1 MAALSLERVSVW
13 LDAFSPDHGAFAHA
27 LDWAEHLGLPLRAI
41 AAQCQ
46 HHVFSRAGADC
57 VVECNGIEGDVE
69 PVIRACAATCD
80 RSGVPLDALTWRG
93 PMDTGVQSLLE
104 PAELCVFGKA
114 LPAQLE
120 GALLR
125 ESLQMPWTSALICP
139 TAWQP
144 VSRILVLYQH
154 ADPAPAYL
162 DAVATV
168 CHRFD
173 SRPVVL
179 AVARTDAE
187 SRWRLRAA
195 QGALALRGLAA
206 DFDTIVGGDIR
217 SSVASV
223 AKWRRCTHVVVAKRH
238 ATGWWR
244 WLRGD
249 PLEQLLDLSDQLTF
263 LALPD
268 TFDPADE
275 RAARPKCS
283 KAVG

>member
-1 MAALSLERVSVW
+1 MAALALERVSVW
-13 LDAFSPDHGAFAHA
+13 LDAFSPDRGAFAHA

-46 HHVFSRAGADC
+46 HHETSRLGSDA
-57 VVECNGIEGDVE
+57 VVECNGIEGDIAPIV
-69 PVIRACAATCD
+69 RACEKTCD
-80 RSGVPLDALTWRG
+80 QSGVPLDALTWRG
-93 PMDTGVQSLLE
+93 PVTTGVQTLLE

-114 LPAQLE
+114 LPTRLK

-173 SRPVVL
+173 SRPIVL
-179 AVARTDAE
+179 ALAHTDAE
-187 SRWRLRAA
+187 ARLRQRAA
-195 QGALALRGLAA
+195 LGALMLRGLSA
-206 DFDTIVGGDIR
+206 DFDSVVGGDVC
-217 SSVASV
+217 SAVAWV
-223 AKWRRCTHVVVAKRH
+223 AKWRRCSHVVVAKRH

-249 PLEQLLDLSDQLTF
+249 PLEQLFDISDQLTF

-268 TFDPADE
+268 TYDPADE
-275 RAARPKCS
+275 RATRPECS
-283 KAVG
+283 NAVG

>member
-1 MAALSLERVSVW
+1 MAALALERVSVW
-13 LDAFSPDHGAFAHA
+13 LDAFAPERGAFAHA

-41 AAQCQ
+41 AAHCQ
-46 HHVFSRAGADC
+46 HHDFSRAGGDA
-57 VVECNGIEGDVE
+57 VVECDGIEGDAAPIV
-69 PVIRACAATCD
+69 RACAKTCD

-93 PMDTGVQSLLE
+93 PVTTGVQTLLE
-104 PAELCVFGKA
+104 PAELCVFGKT
-114 LPAQLE
+114 LPTRLK

-125 ESLQMPWTSALICP
+125 ESLQMPWASALVCP

-173 SRPVVL
+173 SRPIVL
-179 AVARTDAE
+179 AVARSEAE
-187 SRWRLRAA
+187 ARWRLRSAA
-195 QGALALRGLAA
+195 GALAIRGLAA
-206 DFDTIVGGDIR
+206 DFDTVVGGDVR
-217 SSVASV
+217 SAVASV
-223 AKWRRCTHVVVAKRH
+223 AKWRRCSHVVVAKRH

-249 PLEQLLDLSDQLTF
+249 PIEQLLDLSDQLTF

-268 TFDPADE
+268 TFDPAGE
-275 RAARPKCS
+275 RIAQPDCS
-283 KAVG
+283 DVVR